1 MGIRVLIVDD
11 ADWSA
16 VTLEVALL
24 ASPAVNVLRAGSGR
38 KAWSLIQQQPISA
51 IITDLRMPGMDG
63 FELIERVRAMA
74 GTAAIPIIVVSA
86 DGTPETQARV
96 RRLGAN
102 AFFVKPYSP
111 AAVRQT
117 LEELLHVRP
126 SCDSL

>member
-1 MGIRVLIVDD
+1 MGVRVLIVDD

-24 ASPAVNVLRAGSGR
+24 AAPEMDVLRAGSGR
-38 KAWSLIQQQPISA
+38 KAWRLLEEQPVCA
-51 IITDLRMPGMDG
+51 IITDLHMPGMDG
-63 FELIERVRAMA
+63 FELIERVRASA
-74 GTAAIPIIVVSA
+74 GMAAIPIIVVSA
-86 DGTPETQARV
+86 DGGPETQARA

-117 LEELLHVRP
+117 LEELLHAGP